1 MCLSTSGQFAPDSLS
16 SPKRFLGQP
25 RKRDAKGA
33 VLLFATSRYFQPSE
47 TCAFS
52 SERRILAGSEIKMHK
67 IDNSQGQPSFK
78 NVLVQRQD
86 AASQFIVAQAVST
99 KWTTLP
105 GSRPVR
111 LAQLRGNMCRWPIGD
126 PQHFDAFRFCG
137 CRRLLGDSYCA
148 AHKKMAFAP
157 GKAARAIPVAKG
169 SPASQR
175 GKSPRAEPDLPLD
188 AARPLLAK

>member
-1 MCLSTSGQFAPDSLS
+1 
-16 SPKRFLGQP
+16 
-25 RKRDAKGA
+25 
-33 VLLFATSRYFQPSE
+33 
-47 TCAFS
+47 
-52 SERRILAGSEIKMHK
+52 MHK
-67 IDNSQGQPSFK
+67 IGNSVGQHNFR

-86 AASQFIVAQAVST
+86 AASQFISAQAVST

-111 LAQLRGNMCRWPIGD
+111 LTQLRGNMCRWPIGD

-157 GKAARAIPVAKG
+157 GKAARAVPVVEG
-169 SPASQR
+169 SPASKR
-175 GKSPRAEPDLPLD
+175 SRVLRANPDFPLD
-188 AARPLLAK
+188 AARPSLAK